1 MEKTSF
7 RKWLEEN
14 SIKHDTKLD
23 KSKRNRL
30 ALKKRLKPVVRP
42 SRTYT

>member
-7 RKWLEEN
+7 KKWLEDN
-14 SIKHDTKLD
+14 SLRYDTKLD
-23 KSKRNRL
+23 KSKKKRM

-42 SRTYT
+42 SKTYT